1 MALTRTLALTLVSYC
16 NMKVRV
22 RKIDTQES
30 KNTLFRLILI
40 LVQNQKHSVIF
51 IRPIV
56 FSRLGHSMGLFHL
69 NFIPEKAFMIP
80 EKVSTKYQKK
90 FHEIPKKIPRNTNW
104 VSTNNQKS
112 FNEIQ
117 IGFQPN
123 TKKVSTKYKLNFNE
137 IPIFDFFAQ
146 VSTKYQWPKKF
157 QPITMYS
164 LKTLERDLFRI

>member
-1 MALTRTLALTLVSYC
+1 MTLKSQRTHF
-16 NMKVRV
+16 
-22 RKIDTQES
+22 
-30 KNTLFRLILI
+30 FRLILI

-51 IRPIV
+51 IHFIHP
-56 FSRLGHSMGLFHL
+56 GLLLHRRADPLYPFH
-69 NFIPEKAFMIP
+69 NTKKSFNQIPK
-80 EKVSTKYQKK
+80 KVPRNT
-90 FHEIPKKIPRNTNW
+90 KKIPRNTNW

-164 LKTLERDLFRI
+164 